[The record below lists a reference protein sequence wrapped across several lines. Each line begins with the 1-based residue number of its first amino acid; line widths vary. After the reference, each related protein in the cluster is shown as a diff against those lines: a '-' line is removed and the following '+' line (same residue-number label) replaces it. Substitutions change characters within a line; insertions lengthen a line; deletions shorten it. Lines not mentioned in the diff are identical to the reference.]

1 MAATTCSPSGPTS
14 LPPTLVLAKLKP
26 LLEDPAVLKIGHNLK
41 FDWVVLNRRGIS
53 VAPYDD
59 TLVMSFNL
67 DAGGLNSHALD
78 DLAKKHLDHD
88 CIAFKDLC
96 GTGQKQITF
105 NKVQVDK
112 ATEYA
117 AEDADVA
124 LRLWMR
130 FRTRLPFE
138 KVTRVYEMVDR
149 PMVAVVGAMERDGVK
164 VDRDVLK
171 SAVGRVQRPDRRA
184 RGADLRRGRLQV
196 HDRQPAAARRHL
208 VQPDGPVRAGARASP
223 APGRPTS
230 PSWSGCRARAC
241 RSPSWCSTGA
251 SSPS

>member
-1 MAATTCSPSGPTS
+1 M
-14 LPPTLVLAKLKP
+14 L
-26 LLEDPAVLKIGHNLK
+26 D
-41 FDWVVLNRRGIS
+41 RRGIG

-105 NKVQVDK
+105 NKVPLDR

-124 LRLWMR
+124 LRLWLR
-130 FRTRLPFE
+130 FRARLPFE
-138 KVTRVYEMVDR
+138 KVTRVYETGR
-149 PMVAVVGAMERDGVK
+149 PADG
-164 VDRDVLK
+164 
-171 SAVGRVQRPDRRA
+171 
-184 RGADLRRGRLQV
+184 RGGRRG
-196 HDRQPAAARRHL
+196 
-208 VQPDGPVRAGARASP
+208 
-223 APGRPTS
+223 
-230 PSWSGCRARAC
+230 WSATGS
-241 RSPSWCSTGA
+241 RSTATC
-251 SSPS
+251 